1 MMAALTRPWSR
12 RALPQPNLVY
22 YLWRFVFNGLRTFR
36 ALTTASS
43 DPDVPVLARELTEQG
58 IIVRPSDTFLSE
70 RGRLALAETTTAVL
84 ASSRSPEIEAAVSG
98 AAASGD
104 KHKDFV
110 AHLVTYPSGI
120 HPDDPILKVALDPKL
135 LDIVAA
141 YLGFW
146 PSLYSIDAWL
156 NYPTDAPPEVSQ
168 LWHRDPEDLRLVKA
182 FIYLVDVG
190 ERCGPFTYVP
200 RTHPFGAETV
210 KSSRLE
216 KKKRFEDDRM
226 RRVFPPEAWRVCTGP
241 ANTMILAD
249 TLGYHRG
256 GKPSV
261 GRRILITF
269 TYTSG
274 TPMTERPIWV
284 NGAPAW
290 MASAMQRYAVTPL
303 LGGPP
308 PLQAPAKVKIK
319 PPMS

>member
-1 MMAALTRPWSR
+1 MTGLINALTRPLSR

-22 YLWRFVFNGLRTFR
+22 YLWHYVANGVRTLRARTS
-36 ALTTASS
+36 ALSH
-43 DPDVPVLARELTEQG
+43 PDARTLAAELTAEG
-58 IIVRPSDTFLSE
+58 IIVRTSDTFLSE
-70 RGRLALAETTTAVL
+70 DGRRALAETTTAVL
-84 ASSRSPEIEAAVSG
+84 ARSRSPEIEAAVSG

-110 AHLVTYPSGI
+110 AHLVSYPDGV
-120 HPDDPILKVALDPKL
+120 DAGDPILKVALDPKL
-135 LDIVAA
+135 LEIAA
-141 YLGFW
+141 SYLGFW

-182 FIYLVDVG
+182 FIYLVDVD

-226 RRVFPPEAWRVCTGP
+226 RRVFPPETWRVCTGP
-241 ANTMILAD
+241 AGTMILAD

-256 GKPSV
+256 GKPV
-261 GRRILITF
+261 AGRRILITF

-274 TPMTERPIWV
+274 TPITDRPIRV
-284 NGAPAW
+284 NRAPAW
-290 MASAMQRYAVTPL
+290 IGSAMQRAAVTPL
-303 LGGPP
+303 LGGSPSP
-308 PLQAPAKVKIK
+308 QAYQ
-319 PPMS
+319 